1 MKQLNKLLAL
11 ALAVIMVMALATTAF
26 AATITVNSAV
36 PNQTYRAYKI
46 FDVTVADTSG
56 TEQTYAYTIDS
67 KLSDGTTDNPWY
79 SVVNTYAQTT
89 SNGLT
94 LTKVGDSSVYNV
106 SVDNTF
112 SAASFAAALSAELAK
127 DTTKQ
132 FTASGTATATQ
143 GQATT
148 IDVSESGYY
157 FVDSSVGA
165 LCVLNTVTDNFI
177 IYEKNSLPTI
187 EKKVQEDS
195 KTTQQ
200 DGGWGDS
207 ATADIGQTVQ
217 FKLTVNTGTNNAI
230 NIPQIGTGDNE
241 SDAGV
246 DKNYVIEDT
255 MTQLTYTGNTH
266 DGTTNASGEDTAATV
281 AVINGNTNW
290 TIGTDFT
297 VAWNATNKKLTII
310 LKAGKLD
317 NLPQDTEITVTYG
330 AKLDEDAVVGT
341 DGNNSNKNTVK
352 LTYGTYSTAED
363 TTTVKTYQI
372 DVYKFHKTGED
383 DAATKNALKGAKFTL
398 SNKTSADGV
407 DTFTPLYFKSPTT
420 GTTPYV
426 HNSSITAATTGY
438 VNEITT
444 DDTGKF
450 SITGLDAGTYYL
462 TETAAPNGFNQLKD
476 RIEVTVG
483 EDGSVTYKLPDTQN
497 AVAADTQDGIL
508 VENKAGALLPSTGGI
523 GTTIFYVVGGI
534 LVVGAGV
541 LLITKKR
548 MNNSK

>member
-26 AATITVNSAV
+26 AATITVNDAV
-36 PNQTYRAYKI
+36 AGQTYHAYKI

-56 TEQTYAYTIDS
+56 TEKTYAYTIDS
-67 KLSDGTTDNPWY
+67 KLSDGTTNNPWY
-79 SVVNTYAQTT
+79 SVVNTYG
-89 SNGLT
+89 NGLT

-217 FKLTVNTGTNNAI
+217 FKLTVNTGTNNAN
-230 NIPQIGTGDNE
+230 NIPQIGTGDNAK

-246 DKNYVIEDT
+246 DKAYVIEDV
-255 MTQLTYTGNTH
+255 MTKLTYTGNTH
-266 DGTTNASGEDTAATV
+266 DGTTKNKRCRCCCYCC
-281 AVINGNTNW
+281 GNKW
-290 TIGTDFT
+290 QYY
-297 VAWNATNKKLTII
+297 
-310 LKAGKLD
+310 LD
-317 NLPQDTEITVTYG
+317 NW
-330 AKLDEDAVVGT
+330 
-341 DGNNSNKNTVK
+341 N
-352 LTYGTYSTAED
+352 
-363 TTTVKTYQI
+363 
-372 DVYKFHKTGED
+372 
-383 DAATKNALKGAKFTL
+383 
-398 SNKTSADGV
+398 
-407 DTFTPLYFKSPTT
+407 
-420 GTTPYV
+420 
-426 HNSSITAATTGY
+426 
-438 VNEITT
+438 
-444 DDTGKF
+444 
-450 SITGLDAGTYYL
+450 
-462 TETAAPNGFNQLKD
+462 
-476 RIEVTVG
+476 
-483 EDGSVTYKLPDTQN
+483 
-497 AVAADTQDGIL
+497 
-508 VENKAGALLPSTGGI
+508 
-523 GTTIFYVVGGI
+523 
-534 LVVGAGV
+534 
-541 LLITKKR
+541 
-548 MNNSK
+548 